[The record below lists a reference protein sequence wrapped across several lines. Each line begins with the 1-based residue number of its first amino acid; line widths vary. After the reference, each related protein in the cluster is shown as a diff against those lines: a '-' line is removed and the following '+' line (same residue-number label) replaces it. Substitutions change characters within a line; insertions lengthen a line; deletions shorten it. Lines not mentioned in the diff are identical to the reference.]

1 MTFLKL
7 FFSQKE
13 TWLPS
18 KTSQT
23 FPSFLARWVICR
35 RSSESSRS
43 VLYANGWC
51 IIDPWIVFADRS
63 PSVTLDQMSRL
74 RDGKCYH
81 WNGNMW
87 IEGSFG
93 SYRTI
98 GSLETKR
105 ALLNGYFFPLL
116 NSAENYSHQVLTD
129 IAANEKTRSTKSIIL
144 IRWSYFEND
153 KAEKQGNVKT
163 IDN

>member
-1 MTFLKL
+1 MCLIFWRLNKTKFEISQAIFLPKRNL
-7 FFSQKE
+7 
-13 TWLPS
+13 
-18 KTSQT
+18 TSFENWKT
-23 FPSFLARWVICR
+23 FPSFLAGWVICHH
-35 RSSESSRS
+35 SSESSRS
-43 VLYANGWC
+43 FLYANGWC

-74 RDGKCYH
+74 LDGKCYH

-98 GSLETKR
+98 GSLETKW

-116 NSAENYSHQVLTD
+116 NSAEHYLAG
-129 IAANEKTRSTKSIIL
+129 IAVNEKMRSTKSIIL
-144 IRWSYFEND
+144 IR
-153 KAEKQGNVKT
+153 
-163 IDN
+163 